1 MFPSS
6 FIRFTLELDSPAC
19 AANWL
24 MVSHWGAVVIICSSF
39 CFNHL
44 RYTVPVVYHSGMTL
58 RKTVSRDGADF
69 FIDTVD
75 GPNGSITIEL
85 KIVCSA
91 QHPTGITT
99 SMLRSI
105 TSRDLRTP
113 KEPKRKSGHDQAS
126 SKPLSWQ
133 PGSRTILNN
142 DELRLVANVYISA
155 LQSGDAPTKAVQEWA
170 TTSRPTASRW
180 IKQARTL
187 GLIGTPTKPGLPG
200 NNNRKG
206 PLPKEK

>member
-1 MFPSS
+1 MC
-6 FIRFTLELDSPAC
+6 L
-19 AANWL
+19 
-24 MVSHWGAVVIICSSF
+24 
-39 CFNHL
+39 
-44 RYTVPVVYHSGMTL
+44 VYHSVMTL
-58 RKTVSRDGADF
+58 RKSKSHDGADF
-69 FIDTVD
+69 YIDTME
-75 GPNGSITIEL
+75 GPNGVITIEL

-105 TSRDLRTP
+105 TSQDLRGP
-113 KEPKRKSGHDQAS
+113 KEPKRKSDHVRTS

-133 PGSRTILNN
+133 PGSRTILSNE
-142 DELRLVANVYISA
+142 ELKLVANVYINA
-155 LQSGDAPTKAVQEWA
+155 LQAGDAPTKAVQEWA
-170 TTSRPTASRW
+170 ISSRPTASRW

-200 NNNRKG
+200 NNPRKG